1 MDFCGILVLVLLN
14 ACLEEN
20 IVRFDQYSSEDS
32 LLDIGLKKGEKL
44 CTRGDT
50 ALQSIPCRPQSRDKI
65 LKITKISIFIF
76 MDQT

>member
-32 LLDIGLKKGEKL
+32 LLDIGLKKKRKVMYE
-44 CTRGDT
+44 R
-50 ALQSIPCRPQSRDKI
+50 
-65 LKITKISIFIF
+65 
-76 MDQT
+76 